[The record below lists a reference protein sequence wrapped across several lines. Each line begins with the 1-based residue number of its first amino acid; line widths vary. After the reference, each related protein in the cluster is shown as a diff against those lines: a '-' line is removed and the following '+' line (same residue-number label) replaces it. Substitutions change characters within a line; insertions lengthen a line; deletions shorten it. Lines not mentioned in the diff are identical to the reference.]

1 MAIAHS
7 MCSRADDT
15 IFQRFGAAAYFATG
29 RTTGRFSA
37 GRGTMETIKGI
48 VKLVG
53 ECIAVL
59 ALLVA
64 YAIVKVLYWGV
75 MGIKF
80 LLMALW

>member
-1 MAIAHS
+1 
-7 MCSRADDT
+7 
-15 IFQRFGAAAYFATG
+15 
-29 RTTGRFSA
+29 
-37 GRGTMETIKGI
+37 METIKGML
-48 VKLVG
+48 KLVG

>member
-1 MAIAHS
+1 
-7 MCSRADDT
+7 
-15 IFQRFGAAAYFATG
+15 
-29 RTTGRFSA
+29 
-37 GRGTMETIKGI
+37 METIKGTL
-48 VKLVG
+48 KLVG